1 MHSTPPDM
9 WTFNVTSGSTLEPP
23 VPGDDQSLLQR
34 YRRGDDDA
42 ATELYMRYAHR
53 LQALTNA
60 QTSNDLKQRVD
71 NEDLVQSIFRTFFRR
86 VARGQY
92 DVPDGEELWKLLLV
106 IGLNKIRS
114 TAIHHR
120 AHKRDIGR
128 TSSGDAALEVQKIQT
143 NQSDETGLLTLE
155 MTIDE
160 LLSQLPP
167 QYREIVNHRI
177 AGYDVAEIAE
187 MTKRSKR
194 TVERILQAFRN
205 QLGDLLKE
213 DAGLEPE

>member
-1 MHSTPPDM
+1 M
-9 WTFNVTSGSTLEPP
+9 WIAKVTSGSALDPSP
-23 VPGDDQSLLQR
+23 PGDDKSLLQR

-53 LQALTNA
+53 LQALAHA
-60 QTSNDLKQRVD
+60 QTSTDLKQRVD

-92 DVPDGEELWKLLLV
+92 DIPEGEELWKLLLV

-128 TSSGDAALEVQKIQT
+128 TTSGTAALEAPQTQNIQF
-143 NQSDETGLLTLE
+143 DETGLITLE
-155 MTIDE
+155 LTIDD

-167 QYREIVNHRI
+167 QYREIVNYRI
-177 AGYDVAEIAE
+177 AGYDVSEIATL
-187 MTKRSKR
+187 TKRSKR
-194 TVERILQAFRN
+194 TVERILQAFRH
-205 QLGDLLKE
+205 QLGDLLKDDVE
-213 DAGLEPE
+213 FDVE

>member
-1 MHSTPPDM
+1 
-9 WTFNVTSGSTLEPP
+9 VTSGSTLETPA
-23 VPGDDQSLLQR
+23 PGDDQSLLQR
-34 YRRGDDDA
+34 YRKGDDDA

-128 TSSGDAALEVQKIQT
+128 TSSGSAALEAQQT
-143 NQSDETGLLTLE
+143 QTSQSDETGLLTLE
-155 MTIDE
+155 LTIDE

-177 AGYDVAEIAE
+177 AGYDVSEIAD

-194 TVERILQAFRN
+194 TVERILQAFRQ
-205 QLGDLLKE
+205 QLGDLLKDDVDIDSE
-213 DAGLEPE
+213 

>member
-1 MHSTPPDM
+1 MTSDPTLDPP
-9 WTFNVTSGSTLEPP
+9 E
-23 VPGDDQSLLQR
+23 PGDDQSLLQR

-53 LQALTNA
+53 LQALTHS
-60 QTSNDLKQRVD
+60 QTSADLKQRVD

-92 DVPDGEELWKLLLV
+92 DIPDGEELWKLLLV

-128 TSSGDAALEVQKIQT
+128 TTSSSATVDSQPQPSQG
-143 NQSDETGLLTLE
+143 DETGLVALE
-155 MTIDE
+155 VTIDE

-167 QYREIVNHRI
+167 QYREIVNLRI
-177 AGYDVAEIAE
+177 AGYDVSEIAE
-187 MTKRSKR
+187 KTNRSKR
-194 TVERILQAFRN
+194 TVERILQAFRQ
-205 QLGDLLKE
+205 QLGDLLKDDVDL
-213 DAGLEPE
+213 DAE